1 MGSVNKWLAEQG
13 EMPNWDW
20 TKLSQQKDYIASPV
34 QFTMFSGGFGTGKTS
49 ALCGKIVGLM
59 TLVPNNLGYLA
70 RQDGKALK
78 QTTMLSLLEM
88 IPKEWIFR
96 HDSQKG
102 VLKFTP
108 EAGGSM
114 LIYGDLKDTGDLKN
128 HNLGSLPLIKR
139 RRWSGTHGSF
149 SQDDSDDEYRYS
161 IQRRR

>member
-34 QFTMFSGGFGTGKTS
+34 QFTMFSGGFGSGKTS

-128 HNLGSLPLIKR
+128 HNLGFFAIDQAEEMEWNSWEFLAGRLR
-139 RRWSGTHGSF
+139 RRVPIL
-149 SQDDSDDEYRYS
+149 DSET
-161 IQRRR
+161 